1 MRRIVLTRNCPPHA
15 LNLDK
20 LEHESWVLNNGK
32 GDQQIAT
39 EQEAY
44 QIGGKGSPVANK
56 CLTQGRV
63 SSFGCKT
70 SITSTNSNQLVVYS
84 RLSKAVTSLGTCEL
98 SGFMSSSPSPSGAGY
113 KVTASIS
120 GSGYTVRSGVTMSIE
135 VIFDTRH
142 GRVDYRGISL
152 GSSTFSDSWNSGM
165 LLSTIS
171 VSGPITSVRLVS
183 ITDGYD
189 IDFSY

>member
-84 RLSKAVTSLGTCEL
+84 RLSKAVTSLGTCKL
-98 SGFMSSSPSPSGAGY
+98 TGFMSSSPSGAGY
-113 KVTASIS
+113 KIS
-120 GSGYTVRSGVTMSIE
+120 ANIRGSEYTVRSGVTMSIK
-135 VIFDTRH
+135 VTYDTRH
-142 GRVDYRGISL
+142 GGVNYINISL
-152 GSSTFSDSWNSGM
+152 GRSTFSDSWNSGM
-165 LLSTIS
+165 LISTIS
-171 VSGPITSVRLVS
+171 YSGPITSVRLVS